1 LRVRIYAIK
10 RNLEVTFLNIG
21 IFIIKKVMKK
31 IVRLT
36 ERDLSRIIK
45 RTIFEMEDEK
55 MEQRSAMDFVRSFLE
70 ERGGTLGARTP
81 DEIMSDLKELEF
93 AIRSERNDMDVANQ
107 RPNQNWG
114 QDSMD
119 SEQMAESRYFRR
131 RR

>member
-1 LRVRIYAIK
+1 
-10 RNLEVTFLNIG
+10 
-21 IFIIKKVMKK
+21 MKK

-55 MEQRSAMDFVRSFLE
+55 MEQRSAMDFLRSFLE

-114 QDSMD
+114 QDRMD
-119 SEQMAESRYFRR
+119 SEQMTESRYFRR
-131 RR
+131 RRYPRLKYR

>member
-1 LRVRIYAIK
+1 
-10 RNLEVTFLNIG
+10 
-21 IFIIKKVMKK
+21 MKK

-45 RTIFEMEDEK
+45 RTIFEIEDEK

-93 AIRSERNDMDVANQ
+93 AIRSEKNDMGVASE

-114 QDSMD
+114 QDSME
-119 SEQMAESRYFRR
+119 SEQITESRYLRR